1 MSCVTKHDNYDN
13 SRISRWE
20 DHLWRVD
27 QERKRRGLNPLFE

>member
-1 MSCVTKHDNYDN
+1 MSCVTNHDNYDS
-13 SRISRWE
+13 SRIRRWE